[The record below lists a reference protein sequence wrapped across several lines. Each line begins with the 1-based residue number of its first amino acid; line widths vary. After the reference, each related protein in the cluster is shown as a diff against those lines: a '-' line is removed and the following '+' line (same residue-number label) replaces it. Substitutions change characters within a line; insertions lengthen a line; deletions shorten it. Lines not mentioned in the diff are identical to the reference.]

1 MRGELDQRQAMF
13 CYISPEGFVPQNH
26 PLRPIK
32 EMVDAALVDL
42 SPKFDEM
49 YSHTGRPS
57 IPPEKLLKA
66 SLLQAFYS
74 IRSERQI
81 VEQIGY
87 NILFRWF
94 LDMALDEKPWVA
106 TVFTKNKERL
116 LKAEISRHF
125 LAAVVNQAEKKN
137 LLSNEHFTVDGTLI
151 EAWASIKSF
160 RPKDDP
166 PQGPVGRNDEANF
179 RGKKLS
185 NETHASVTDSDAKL
199 YRKGNQQGAD
209 LYHMGHVLMD
219 NRHGLVI
226 DTLATQAN
234 GTAERDAAEIMIK
247 PVTRKSR
254 RVTLG
259 ADKGYDAKGF
269 VENLRK
275 NNVTPHIAQ
284 NNTNRSSAID
294 GRTTRHEGYA
304 VSQRVRKRV
313 EEIFGWMKTIAGIR
327 SPKYRGTDW
336 VEWHFTLAGA
346 AFNLIR
352 IRNLTTA

>member
-1 MRGELDQRQAMF
+1 MRGETDPRQAMF
-13 CYISPEGFVPQNH
+13 CYISPESFIPQGH
-26 PLRPIK
+26 PLRAIK
-32 EMVDAALVDL
+32 KMVDEALKEL
-42 SPKFDEM
+42 SPKFDEI

-87 NILFRWF
+87 NVLFRWF
-94 LDMALDEKPWVA
+94 LDMAMDEKPWVA

-125 LAAVVNQAEKKN
+125 LAAVVSQAKKKN
-137 LLSNEHFTVDGTLI
+137 LLSQEHFTVDGTLI
-151 EAWASIKSF
+151 EAWASVKSF
-160 RPKDDP
+160 RPKDGP
-166 PQGPVGRNDEANF
+166 PQGPVGRNEEADF

-185 NETHASVTDSDAKL
+185 NQTHASVTDPDAKL
-199 YRKGNQQGAD
+199 YRKGSQQGAD

-219 NRHGLVI
+219 NRHGLVV
-226 DTLATQAN
+226 DTLATHAT
-234 GTAERDAAEIMIK
+234 GTAERDAAEVMIK

-259 ADKGYDAKGF
+259 ADKGYDAGAF
-269 VENLRK
+269 VQKLRD

-284 NNTNRSSAID
+284 NNTNRRSAVD
-294 GRTTRHEGYA
+294 GRTTRHEGYSK
-304 VSQRVRKRV
+304 SQRLRKRV

-327 SPKYRGTDW
+327 SPMYRGTDW
-336 VEWHFTLAGA
+336 VGWHFTLAGA

-352 IRNLTTA
+352 IRNLAPA